1 MVAVNELVEILARGI
16 TDPVF
21 VKDLGGRYVFAN
33 EAAARQFGRNRADI
47 EGRTDAELLPD
58 EQAVLLAAHDRQ
70 VIEGGVAMA
79 FEETLVS
86 PDGQR
91 TFLTTKAPQRDS
103 CGKIVG
109 VIGVGQDITLRVVAE
124 RRARQLQDLA
134 GRLAAALTLDDVA
147 KAVLDVSMSAT
158 DAAGAGIAIRDES
171 DGLRILDTRNLP
183 SALATVG
190 ERVALDSPLL
200 LAHVVRTAEPISL
213 DDRSSAP
220 PALVA
225 AMSAMGVHSGIWVPI
240 PVAGTVVGAIGH
252 LFTTSLDEAAE
263 HRELLEAIALRA
275 GQALERARLYAAERT
290 ARVHAQEQ
298 AADLAELQRVTTAL
312 ARAVDSADVARTTLI
327 ALRWRLGLLGSLLAT
342 VDENGGLQVL
352 DQREVGTVEAG
363 AVIALPPRSL
373 LDAVDPLVLDGAWG
387 EPADLPGVGAVFA
400 AAGYRWVTPLPLRG
414 RQRLVGMLV
423 LGWKDEPSLADATR
437 HFIATLTTLCGQAL
451 ERASL
456 FDSEHAIAEAV
467 QRSLLPRLP
476 ESVGR
481 VRLVG
486 RFKPGG
492 RNVLVGGDW
501 FDAFDL
507 VDDQVAL
514 CVGDVE
520 GHGINAATCMAVL
533 RAALHALATSS
544 NDPATIVSRLRWSPD
559 LAAGP
564 MVTLALGVLDGH
576 EFRYVQVGHPP
587 ILLRHDDGEIE
598 VLNEGRSVPMG
609 LGLAAEDKLGVV
621 AVRPGTTIVMYTD
634 GLIERR
640 GEALDVGLAR
650 LVDAV
655 AVGPEDLDAL
665 ADWLL
670 ERCSPADGDDDIALL
685 VARARGDVR
694 ESDGPR

>member
-1 MVAVNELVEILARGI
+1 MVSVNELVEILARGI

-21 VKDLGGRYVFAN
+21 VKDLEGCYVFAN
-33 EAAARQFGRNRADI
+33 EAVARQFGRKREEI
-47 EGRTDAELLPD
+47 EGHTDAELLPD

-79 FEETLVS
+79 FEETLPT
-86 PDGQR
+86 PDGDR
-91 TFLTTKAPQRDS
+91 TFLTTKAPHREPGGDV
-103 CGKIVG
+103 VG
-109 VIGVGQDITLRVVAE
+109 VIGVAQDITLRVIAE

-158 DAAGAGIAIRDES
+158 DAAGAAIAIRDES
-171 DGLRILDTRNLP
+171 EGLRILDTRNLP
-183 SALATVG
+183 LALAAAG

-200 LAHVVRTAEPISL
+200 LAQVVRTGEPISV
-213 DDRSSAP
+213 DGRSSAH
-220 PALVA
+220 PALVL
-225 AMSAMGVHSGIWVPI
+225 AMGEVGAQSGIWVPI
-240 PVAGTVVGAIGH
+240 PVAGAVVGAIGH
-252 LFTTSLDEAAE
+252 LFTTSLDEAAV

-275 GQALERARLYAAERT
+275 GQALERARLHAAERT
-290 ARVHAQEQ
+290 ARVDAQAQ
-298 AADLAELQRVTTAL
+298 AATLAELQRVTTAL
-312 ARAVDSADVARTTLI
+312 ARAVDSADVARTALI
-327 ALRWRLGLLGSLLAT
+327 ALRWRLGMLGSLLAN
-342 VDENGGLQVL
+342 VNESGGLQVL

-363 AVIALPPRSL
+363 TVVAVPPRSL
-373 LDAVDPLVLDGAWG
+373 LEAVDPLVLDGAWG
-387 EPADLPGVGAVFA
+387 VPADLPGVGGLFE

-414 RQRLVGMLV
+414 RHSLVGVLI
-423 LGWKDEPSLADATR
+423 LGWKDAPSLDDATR
-437 HFIATLTTLCGQAL
+437 QFIATLATLCGQAL
-451 ERASL
+451 ERAAL

-486 RFKPGG
+486 RFQPGG

-501 FDAFDL
+501 FDAFELMDE
-507 VDDQVAL
+507 QVAL

-559 LAAGP
+559 LAGGP

-587 ILLRHDDGEIE
+587 ILLRHNDGEIE
-598 VLNEGRSVPMG
+598 VLSEGRSVPMG
-609 LGLAAEDKLGVV
+609 VGLSAEDKLGIV

-640 GEALDVGLAR
+640 GEPLDVGLAR
-650 LVDAV
+650 LVAAV
-655 AVGPEDLDAL
+655 EEGPEDLDEL

-670 ERCSPADGDDDIALL
+670 ERCSPAEGVDDIALL
-685 VARARGDVR
+685 VARAGGDDDVR
-694 ESDGPR
+694 DDPG